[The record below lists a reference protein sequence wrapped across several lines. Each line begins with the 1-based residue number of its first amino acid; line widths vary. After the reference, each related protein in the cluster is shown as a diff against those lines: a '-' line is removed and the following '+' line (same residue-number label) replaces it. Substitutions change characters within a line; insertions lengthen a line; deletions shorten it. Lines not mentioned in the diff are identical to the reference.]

1 MKLDTIFKVQSVL
14 DNRATPCDIPEILE
28 SKYCLNLKKNISD

>member
-14 DNRATPCDIPEILE
+14 DNRATPCDIPEMKSIY
-28 SKYCLNLKKNISD
+28 SYFIY